1 MMNPTG
7 SHDDRLLRRSRRTLD
22 AARRLKAG
30 AEPRQVL
37 VAIAE
42 IKGQLALL
50 RKRLARVGAES
61 DASARRCSANSAY
74 RRSYA
79 LRSP

>member
-1 MMNPTG
+1 MSPPARQ
-7 SHDDRLLRRSRRTLD
+7 DDELLRRSRRTLD
-22 AARRLKAG
+22 SARRLKAG
-30 AEPRQVL
+30 VEPRQIL

-50 RKRLARVGAES
+50 QKRLARVGAES
-61 DASARRCSANSAY
+61 EAAARRCSANSAY

-79 LRSP
+79 LRSR